1 MLSVKD
7 FAEQDTSLKKES
19 SREYSGPC
27 PSPECSKKR
36 DGFRVRCDDHGR
48 WAFMCRGC
56 WDAGETLPNRDKK
69 RGWGDEVAYLI
80 HYRHANL
87 DDAIMQ
93 VMDSGLLSFEDAY
106 KRYAYEKRWPYERAQ
121 QHLLDLGANKDQQRV
136 RRPVQ
141 KLKQWSDFKSQAWQ
155 EHAHKAV
162 EEYAA
167 CLWSPEGAQGL
178 EYALARGLHYKT
190 IQTAKLGFSM
200 QGGTPRLIIPLLNFH
215 FHEYEKGWYFT
226 IFRRDLRPDCSHE
239 ERWKNAKGSSTEE
252 LYLADCLKAKRVTVL
267 TEAPLDALS
276 IAQECGDLVNAVATS
291 GVSCGQN
298 LVNLARL
305 ALMPLVLVAFDA
317 DQAGDKEA
325 KWWLDRLPNAR
336 RLRPFLHDVNDM
348 LVDNWDVRV
357 WVEREMDPHKPVVE
371 QEQDSQEQE
380 LAQDIGQWNVSPSS
394 KKSSLPSWLIPGTRE
409 WDKQVARNGIDEMNA
424 RRQAALMEQAS

>member
-1 MLSVKD
+1 
-7 FAEQDTSLKKES
+7 
-19 SREYSGPC
+19 
-27 PSPECSKKR
+27 
-36 DGFRVRCDDHGR
+36 
-48 WAFMCRGC
+48 MCRGC

-69 RGWGDEVAYLI
+69 RGWGDEIAYLM
-80 HYRHANL
+80 HYRYVSL

-93 VMDSGLLSFEDAY
+93 AMDSGSLSFEDAY
-106 KRYAYEKRWPYERAQ
+106 KRYAYERRWPYERAQ

-141 KLKQWSDFKSQAWQ
+141 KIKQCLDYRSSVWQ
-155 EHAHKAV
+155 EQVHKTV

-167 CLWSPEGAQGL
+167 FLWTPEGAQGL

-190 IQTAKLGFSM
+190 IQTAKLGFSV
-200 QGGTPRLIIPLLNFH
+200 QGGIPRLIIPLLNFY

-226 IFRRDLRPDCSHE
+226 IFRRDLRPDCPKD

-276 IAQECGDLVNAVATS
+276 IAQECGDLVNVVATS

-298 LVNLARL
+298 HANLARL

-325 KWWLDRLPNAR
+325 KWWIDRLPNAR

-348 LVDNWDVRV
+348 LVENWDVRV
-357 WVEREMDPHKPVVE
+357 WVEREIDTPKPVIE
-371 QEQDSQEQE
+371 QEQVNQEP
-380 LAQDIGQWNVSPSS
+380 AQDIGRWNVSAPSR
-394 KKSSLPSWLIPGTRE
+394 KSSLPFWLIPGTRE
-409 WDKQVARNGIDEMNA
+409 WDELVKRNGIDEMNE
-424 RRQAALMEQAS
+424 RRQAALREQAS